1 MNSPTALFPT
11 PAGTATAPTAADDTT
26 YRQIAWRLI
35 PILFACYVFNYLDG
49 TNIGYAQL
57 QMKTDLGFS
66 DAVFGL
72 GAGIF
77 FIGYALFEIPS
88 YMLLARVGRRT
99 CSRSF
104 CSRVGVQSG

>member
-1 MNSPTALFPT
+1 MNSPTALFPAA
-11 PAGTATAPTAADDTT
+11 AGATQAPSTADDAT

-35 PILFACYVFNYLDG
+35 PVLFACYVFNYLDR

-57 QMKTDLGFS
+57 QMKSDLGFS

-88 YMLLARVGRRT
+88 NMLLARVGRRT
-99 CSRSF
+99 CSWSF